1 MNSQNT
7 PVHIKLWHREFW
19 QLAIAN
25 LMLSMSVYMLIPVL
39 PVWLMKEENFSTAE
53 VGLSLGVFGLG
64 LYLMGPFVSYLV
76 QHYRRNVVCMWAIV
90 GLIACMGFLKYTD
103 TLKSEFVEF
112 WLILLQRFA
121 FGAMFG
127 LAQMV
132 LASTL
137 VIDTCE
143 SYQRTE
149 ANHSVSWFGRFALSL
164 GPLTGVILLQQ
175 WDFSVVIQIAMLLA
189 LASILLIKMVKF
201 PFRAPEEHIHVFS
214 CDRFILN
221 QGGLIFLN
229 LFLISLTF
237 GLIIGQMGTMV
248 EFGMMMVGFLF
259 ALLAQR
265 FVFRDA
271 ELKSEV
277 VTGLILLIA
286 ALLLIITQ
294 PTQGSAIFIS
304 STFIGMSAGITGTRF
319 LLFFIKLSRHCQRGT
334 SQSSYMLAWE
344 TGIAVGVGLTYLL
357 TGVLPFSIAI
367 LALIL
372 TVSALLL
379 YNGVTHQWFMT
390 HKNR

>member
-25 LMLSMSVYMLIPVL
+25 LLLSMSVYMLIPVL

>member
-25 LMLSMSVYMLIPVL
+25 LLLSMSVYMLIPVL

-76 QHYRRNVVCMWAIV
+76 QHYRRNVVCMWAIT

-164 GPLTGVILLQQ
+164 GPLAGVILLQQ

-189 LASILLIKMVKF
+189 LASLLLIKMVKF
-201 PFRAPEEHIHVFS
+201 PFRAPEDHIHVFS

-304 STFIGMSAGITGTRF
+304 STFIGMAAGITGTRF

>member
-76 QHYRRNVVCMWAIV
+76 QHYRRNVVCMWAIT

-294 PTQGSAIFIS
+294 PSQGSAIFIS

>member
-1 MNSQNT
+1 MNSRNT

-76 QHYRRNVVCMWAIV
+76 QHYRRNVVCMWAIA

>member
-76 QHYRRNVVCMWAIV
+76 QHYRRNVVCMWAIT

-265 FVFRDA
+265 FVFREA

-286 ALLLIITQ
+286 ALMLIITQ

-304 STFIGMSAGITGTRF
+304 STFIGMAAGITGTRF